1 MAMSAEQYQKL
12 WHKYQ
17 DEHGGV
23 PESPYV
29 VTKWAV
35 ENGLADLPIVDPYA
49 VMADRMTQ
57 ALREEVATDSKGRRY
72 RRNHAIRIT
81 RHGVQQSLWAELE
94 TAPRDH
100 MLKAFAQR
108 RRSVVGECIQL
119 RLDVDTYNDMHKDVE
134 PIQMVL
140 DFTLDVEEHLA
151 ADGIDSDEKAA

>member
-12 WHKYQ
+12 WHQYQ
-17 DEHGGV
+17 AEHGGK

-35 ENGLADLPIVDPYA
+35 ENGLAELPVVDPYA
-49 VMADRMTQ
+49 VMADKMTQ
-57 ALREEVATDSKGRRY
+57 ALREELATDSKGRRY
-72 RRNHAIRIT
+72 RRNHAVRIT
-81 RHGVQQSLWAELE
+81 RHGVQFSLWAELE

-108 RRSVVGECIQL
+108 RRSVVGDCIQL
-119 RLDVDTYNDMHKDVE
+119 RLDVDTYNDMHKDIE

-140 DFTLDVEEHLA
+140 DFTLDVEEQLA
-151 ADGIDSDEKAA
+151 ADGIDSDVKAA